1 VGAGPAPLSGA
12 AKSAG
17 SGSFSAAARAR
28 TAADTAGLERGTGA
42 GAEPAAPLG
51 CAGLPAGAAGKE
63 TVPAEPARVLG
74 DGVGARG
81 GPGVGALDPA
91 LPPP

>member
-42 GAEPAAPLG
+42 EPAAPLG

-63 TVPAEPARVLG
+63 TVPAEPARVPG
-74 DGVGARG
+74 EGVGARG